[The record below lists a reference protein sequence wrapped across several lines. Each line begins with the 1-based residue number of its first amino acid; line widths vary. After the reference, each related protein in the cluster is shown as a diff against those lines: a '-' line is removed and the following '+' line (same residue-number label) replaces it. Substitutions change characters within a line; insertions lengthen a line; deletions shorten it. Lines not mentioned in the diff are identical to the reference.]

1 MASDPICGMYVDEA
15 TAELKAEVR
24 GVTYFFCSES
34 CMHEFLAPEKEL
46 RKLKIEVLASALLSI
61 PILLFTYVSPLSAQS
76 SDYVLF
82 GLDTPI
88 QLIVGWRFY
97 RGVYDSIKSRM
108 GNMDVLIA
116 LGTSAAWAYS
126 TVVTFAPRFFPSSGV
141 YFDTSAIIITLIL
154 TGRYLEHVTKSRAS
168 AAVRKLV
175 DIQPTVAHR
184 IDANGAEVDVPIE
197 QVEVGDALVVRPG
210 EKIPVDAIIVEGRSA
225 IDESMITG
233 ESIPAEKSVGDEVI
247 GATINRSGLLKLKA
261 DKVGQDTTLSQIV
274 KLVEEAQVGKAPI
287 QRFADRIAS
296 YFVPIVIAAA
306 TIASLSWYFFGH
318 IGFGFSMLVFV
329 SVVVI
334 SCPCALGIATP
345 AALLVGASKGAQSG
359 VLIKGGEYLELA
371 SKVDTVIF
379 DKTGTLTVGKPSV
392 TDIVPSGTLSPEE
405 LLRLAASV
413 EKGSEHPLGQAI
425 VNEAK
430 SRSIGLSEP
439 QDFEAVAG
447 MGVKARVDGITV
459 LLGNRR
465 LITENGGDLSAAESE
480 ISKLEGEGKTVMIVS
495 LDGKVAG
502 IVAVADTVKPSAKA
516 TVDAL
521 KGMGIQVVMLT
532 GDNSRTAT
540 AISKKI
546 GIDRF
551 VAEVLP
557 RKKEEEIAS
566 LQEEGRVVAMVGDG
580 INDAPALAKADV
592 GIAIGSGTDIAKE
605 TGGIVLIK
613 DDLRNVATAIK
624 LSRKT
629 LAKIKQN
636 LFWAFAYNVVL
647 IPVAAGALVP
657 AFGAHV
663 YTVLPF
669 LAAGAM
675 AISSV
680 TVLSNSLLLF
690 RFRTDF
696 GEEAS
701 VRRKRGKPDG
711 PC

>member
-1 MASDPICGMYVDEA
+1 MFVDES
-15 TAELKAEVR
+15 TANLKAQIR
-24 GVTYFFCSES
+24 GVTYYFCSES
-34 CMHEFLAPEKEL
+34 CMREFLAPEKEL
-46 RKLKIEVLASALLSI
+46 RKLKIEVLASALLSL
-61 PILLFTYVSPLSAQS
+61 PILLFTYLPPLPAQTS
-76 SDYVLF
+76 NYGLF
-82 GLDTPI
+82 ALETPI
-88 QLIVGWRFY
+88 QFIVGWRFY
-97 RGVYDSIKSRM
+97 LGTYDSIKNRM

-126 TVVTFAPRFFPSSGV
+126 TVVTFAPGFFPFSGV

-154 TGRYLEHVTKSRAS
+154 AGRYLEHVTKSRAS

-175 DIQPTVAHR
+175 DLQPTVAHR
-184 IDANGAEVDVPIE
+184 IDKNGAEVDVPIE
-197 QVEVGDALVVRPG
+197 QVQVEDMLVVRPG
-210 EKIPVDAIIVEGRSA
+210 EKIPVDAIIIEGRSA

-261 DKVGQDTTLSQIV
+261 DKVGQDTALSQIV

-287 QRFADRIAS
+287 QRLADKIAS
-296 YFVPIVIAAA
+296 YFVPVVIAAA
-306 TIASLSWYFFGH
+306 TVASLSWYYLGH
-318 IGFGFSMLVFV
+318 IGLGFSMLVFV

-345 AALLVGASKGAQSG
+345 AALLVGTSKGAQSG

-392 TDIVPSGTLSPEE
+392 TDIVTTGILSSDVV
-405 LLRLAASV
+405 LGLAASV
-413 EKGSEHPLGQAI
+413 ETGSEHPLGEAI

-430 SRSIGLSEP
+430 GRSIGLSDP

-447 MGVKARVDGITV
+447 KGVKAKIDGRKV

-465 LITENGGDLSAAESE
+465 LITESGGDLSKVEPELSR
-480 ISKLEGEGKTVMIVS
+480 LEEGGKTAMIVS
-495 LDGKVAG
+495 LDGNVAG
-502 IVAVADTVKPSAKA
+502 IIAVADTVKPSAKA
-516 TVDAL
+516 TVEAL
-521 KGMGIQVVMLT
+521 KGMGVQVVMLT
-532 GDNSRTAT
+532 GDNARTAA
-540 AISKKI
+540 AIAQKI
-546 GIDRF
+546 GIEKF

-557 RKKEEEIAS
+557 QQKEDTIES
-566 LQEEGRVVAMVGDG
+566 LQKEGRVVAMVGDG

-657 AFGAHV
+657 VFGAQV
-663 YTVLPF
+663 YSVLPF

-680 TVLSNSLLLF
+680 TVLVNSLLLF

-696 GEEAS
+696 G
-701 VRRKRGKPDG
+701 
-711 PC
+711 

>member
-1 MASDPICGMYVDEA
+1 
-15 TAELKAEVR
+15 
-24 GVTYFFCSES
+24 
-34 CMHEFLAPEKEL
+34 
-46 RKLKIEVLASALLSI
+46 
-61 PILLFTYVSPLSAQS
+61 
-76 SDYVLF
+76 
-82 GLDTPI
+82 
-88 QLIVGWRFY
+88 
-97 RGVYDSIKSRM
+97 M

-126 TVVTFAPRFFPSSGV
+126 TVVTFAPGFSPSSGV

-154 TGRYLEHVTKSRAS
+154 AGRYLEHVTKSRAS
-168 AAVRKLV
+168 AAVRKLAEL
-175 DIQPTVAHR
+175 QPTVAHR
-184 IDANGAEVDVPIE
+184 IDEDGAEVDVPIE
-197 QVEVGDALVVRPG
+197 QVQVGDVLVVRAG

-233 ESIPAEKSVGDEVI
+233 ESIPAEKSAGDEVI

-287 QRFADRIAS
+287 QRLADRIAS
-296 YFVPIVIAAA
+296 YFVPVVIAAA
-306 TIASLSWYFFGH
+306 AVASLSWYFFGH

-345 AALLVGASKGAQSG
+345 AALLVGTSKGAQSG
-359 VLIKGGEYLELA
+359 VLFKGGEYLELA
-371 SKVDTVIF
+371 SKVDTVVF
-379 DKTGTLTVGKPSV
+379 DKTGTLTTGKPSV
-392 TDIVPSGTLSPEE
+392 TDLIPTDLLSSDE

-413 EKGSEHPLGQAI
+413 ERGSEHPLGEAI

-430 SRSIGLSEP
+430 SRSVGLSEP
-439 QDFEAVAG
+439 QDFEAIAG
-447 MGVKARVDGITV
+447 KGVKAKVDGMTV

-465 LITENGGDLSAAESE
+465 LITESGGDLSMVEPELA
-480 ISKLEGEGKTVMIVS
+480 KLEEKGKTAMIVS
-495 LDGKVAG
+495 LDGKVGG

-521 KGMGIQVVMLT
+521 RGMGVQVVMLT
-532 GDNSRTAT
+532 GDNSRTAA
-540 AISKKI
+540 AIAEKA
-546 GIDRF
+546 GIDQF

-557 RKKEEEIAS
+557 QQKEEKIES
-566 LQEEGRVVAMVGDG
+566 LQREGRVVAMVGDG

-629 LAKIKQN
+629 LSKIKQN

-657 AFGAHV
+657 VFGVHV

-696 GEEAS
+696 T
-701 VRRKRGKPDG
+701 
-711 PC
+711 

>member
-1 MASDPICGMYVDEA
+1 MAKDPICGMYVDEA
-15 TAELKAEVR
+15 TAELKGQVR
-24 GVTYFFCSES
+24 GGTYYFCSES
-34 CMHEFLAPEKEL
+34 CLHEFLAPEKEL

-61 PILLFTYVSPLSAQS
+61 PILLFTYISPLPAQS
-76 SDYVLF
+76 SNYVLF
-82 GLDTPI
+82 TLDSPI
-88 QLIVGWRFY
+88 QFIIGWRFY
-97 RGVYDSIKSRM
+97 RGVYDSLKNRM

-126 TVVTFAPRFFPSSGV
+126 TVVTFAPGFSPSSGV

-154 TGRYLEHVTKSRAS
+154 AGRYLEHVTKSRAS
-168 AAVRKLV
+168 AAVRKLAEL
-175 DIQPTVAHR
+175 QPTVAHR
-184 IDANGAEVDVPIE
+184 IDEDGAEVDVPIE
-197 QVEVGDALVVRPG
+197 QVQVGDVLVVRAG

-233 ESIPAEKSVGDEVI
+233 ESIPAEKSAGDEVI

-287 QRFADRIAS
+287 QRLADRIAS
-296 YFVPIVIAAA
+296 YFVPVVIAAA
-306 TIASLSWYFFGH
+306 AVASLSWYFFGH

-345 AALLVGASKGAQSG
+345 AALLVGTSKGAQSG
-359 VLIKGGEYLELA
+359 VLFKGGEYLELA
-371 SKVDTVIF
+371 SKVDTVVF
-379 DKTGTLTVGKPSV
+379 DKTGTLTTGKPSV
-392 TDIVPSGTLSPEE
+392 TDLIPTDLLSSDE

-413 EKGSEHPLGQAI
+413 ERGSEHPLGEAI

-430 SRSIGLSEP
+430 SRSVGLSEP
-439 QDFEAVAG
+439 QDFEAIAG
-447 MGVKARVDGITV
+447 KGVKAKVDGMTV

-465 LITENGGDLSAAESE
+465 LITESGGDLSMVEPELA
-480 ISKLEGEGKTVMIVS
+480 KLEEKGKTAMIVS
-495 LDGKVAG
+495 LDGKVGG

-521 KGMGIQVVMLT
+521 RGMGVQVVMLT
-532 GDNSRTAT
+532 GDNSRTAA
-540 AISKKI
+540 AIAEKA
-546 GIDRF
+546 GIDQF

-557 RKKEEEIAS
+557 QQKEEKIES
-566 LQEEGRVVAMVGDG
+566 LQREGRVVAMVGDG

-629 LAKIKQN
+629 LSKIKQN

-657 AFGAHV
+657 VFGVHV

-680 TVLSNSLLLF
+680 TVLSNSLL
-690 RFRTDF
+690 T
-696 GEEAS
+696 
-701 VRRKRGKPDG
+701 
-711 PC
+711 

>member
-1 MASDPICGMYVDEA
+1 MASDPVCGMYVDEK

-24 GVTYFFCSES
+24 GVTYYFCSET
-34 CMHEFLAPEKEL
+34 CMREFLAPEKEL
-46 RKLKIEVLASALLSI
+46 RKLKLEVAAAALLSV
-61 PILLFTYVSPLSAQS
+61 PILLFTYSSPLSARS

-82 GLDTPI
+82 ALETPI
-88 QLIVGWRFY
+88 QFVVGWRFY
-97 RGVYDSIKSRM
+97 KGTFDSLKNRM

-126 TVVTFAPRFFPSSGV
+126 TVVTFAPSFFPFAGV
-141 YFDTSAIIITLIL
+141 YFDTSSIIITLIL
-154 TGRYLEHVTKSRAS
+154 AGRYLEHVTKSRAS

-175 DIQPTVAHR
+175 DLQPTVAHR
-184 IDANGAEVDVPIE
+184 IENEGAEVDVPIE
-197 QVEVGDALVVRPG
+197 QVQVGDVLVVRPG
-210 EKIPVDAIIVEGRSA
+210 EKIPVDAIIEEGRSA

-233 ESIPAEKSVGDEVI
+233 ESMPAEKSVGDEVI
-247 GATINRSGLLKLKA
+247 GATINKSGLLKLRA
-261 DKVGQDTTLSQIV
+261 DKVGKDTALSQIV

-287 QRFADRIAS
+287 QRLADRIAS
-296 YFVPIVIAAA
+296 YFVPVVIAAA
-306 TIASLSWYFFGH
+306 TVAALSWYYIGH
-318 IGFGFSMLVFV
+318 IGLGFSILVFV
-329 SVVVI
+329 SIVVI

-345 AALLVGASKGAQSG
+345 AALLVGTSKGAQSG

-379 DKTGTLTVGKPSV
+379 DKTGTLTVGRPSV
-392 TDIVPSGTLSPEE
+392 TDIVPSDTLSSDE
-405 LLRLAASV
+405 LLRVAASV
-413 EKGSEHPLGQAI
+413 EKGSEHPLGEAI

-430 SRSIGLSEP
+430 ARSILVSDP
-439 QDFEAVAG
+439 LDFEAVAG
-447 MGVKARVDGITV
+447 MGVKARVDGRTV

-465 LITENGGDLSAAESE
+465 LMAEDGVDLSSAEPE
-480 ISKLEGEGKTVMIVS
+480 LRKLEEEGKTAMIVS

-502 IVAVADTVKPSAKA
+502 IVAVADTLKPSAEA
-516 TVDAL
+516 TVETL
-521 KGMGIQVVMLT
+521 KGMGVQVVMLT
-532 GDNSRTAT
+532 GDNSRTAASIAQKT
-540 AISKKI
+540 
-546 GIDRF
+546 GIERF

-557 RKKEEEIAS
+557 QQKEATIES
-566 LQEEGRVVAMVGDG
+566 LQNEGRVVAMVGDG
-580 INDAPALAKADV
+580 INDAPALAKANV

-629 LAKIKQN
+629 LSKIKQN

-657 AFGAHV
+657 VFGAQV
-663 YTVLPF
+663 YGILPF

-680 TVLSNSLLLF
+680 TVVSNSLLLF
-690 RFRTDF
+690 RFR
-696 GEEAS
+696 
-701 VRRKRGKPDG
+701 PDIR
-711 PC
+711 